1 MTPQEVSNLHHIA
14 IEKGHNSVRSVP
26 PCCECA
32 ECAVSIVIT
41 SLPQTD
47 LFNFP
52 LRIAPG
58 DSSSSNRITQQWQQ
72 LGTGI
77 FNVLYEILTDLIVL
91 IVFLTILEPLLPL

>member
-1 MTPQEVSNLHHIA
+1 MTSQDVSNLQHIA
-14 IEKGHNSVRSVP
+14 IERGHNSVRPVR
-26 PCCECA
+26 PCCECS
-32 ECAVSIVIT
+32 ECTISIVIT

-47 LFNFP
+47 LFNLP

-77 FNVLYEILTDLIVL
+77 FNVLYEILTDLVVL
-91 IVFLTILEPLLPL
+91 IVFPTILEPLLPL